1 MARKDDLQSKSERTR
16 SEAKKSD
23 PRLQDLRRKAEEKLK
38 KIENEMGMVHDDRV
52 QQLVHELHVHQA
64 ELEMQNEELR
74 NAQEGLEKSRS
85 RYSFLYDF
93 APIGYFTCDR
103 QGIVLEI
110 NLTGAGQLIYER
122 TMLVGKPFAIH
133 FRNGGKQAFYDHLKK
148 VFESGSKQSCEGII
162 QRKDGSHFNARLESM
177 LSEHDG
183 DVQCLTAVIDITE
196 LKTAEEKLKRSNA
209 ELEQFAYS
217 ASHDLREPL
226 RTIASFLQLLE
237 KRYRGRLDEKADEYI
252 DFVVDSAHRMG
263 KLLDDLVEFSRLD
276 WKPGR
281 MKAVDCSVALE
292 KAIYDLGTAIE
303 ESGAQL
309 TYDPLPTVV
318 ADESRISRLFQNLVA
333 NAIKFRG
340 KGKSRIHVSAKKKE
354 NEWVFSVRDEGI
366 GLDPKFAER
375 IFVVFQRL
383 HTREEYEGTGM
394 GLAMCKK
401 IVKLHGGRIWVES
414 APGQGATFYFT
425 LPVME
430 TPPKD

>member
-1 MARKDDLQSKSERTR
+1 MARKDDLLSKLGRNR
-16 SEAKKSD
+16 SKAPKSD
-23 PRLQDLRRKAEEKLK
+23 LRLQDLRRKAEENLK
-38 KIENEMGMVHDDRV
+38 KIEKELELVDDERV
-52 QQLVHELHVHQA
+52 RQLVHELQVHQE

-74 NAQEGLEKSRS
+74 NAQEELEKSRS

-103 QGIVLEI
+103 QGIVLEM
-110 NLTGAGQLIYER
+110 NLTGGGQLGYER
-122 TMLVGKPFAIH
+122 TMLIGKPFALH
-133 FRNGGKQAFYDHLKK
+133 FRTGGKQAFYDHLKK
-148 VFESGSKQSCEGII
+148 VFESGSKQSFEGII
-162 QRKDGSHFNARLESM
+162 KRKDGSHFNVRLESM

-183 DVQCLTAVIDITE
+183 DIQCLSALMDITE
-196 LKTAEEKLKRSNA
+196 LKTAEEKLRRSNT

-217 ASHDLREPL
+217 ASHDMREPL
-226 RTIASFLQLLE
+226 RTIAGFLQLLE

-252 DFVVDSAHRMG
+252 DFAVESAHRMG
-263 KLLDDLVEFSRLD
+263 KLLDDLLEFSRLE
-276 WKPGR
+276 WKPGK
-281 MKAVDCSVALE
+281 MKPINCSVALE

-303 ESGAQL
+303 ESGTQI

-318 ADESRISRLFQNLVA
+318 ADESQITRVFQNLVA

-340 KGKSRIHVSAKKKE
+340 KGKPRIHVSAEEKD

-383 HTREEYEGTGM
+383 HTKQDYPGTGM
-394 GLAMCKK
+394 GLALCKK
-401 IVKLHGGRIWVES
+401 IVNLHGGRIWVES
-414 APGQGATFYFT
+414 ELGKGATFYFT

-430 TPPKD
+430 IPTRE